1 MVLRDVRK
9 GIAVLFSMAVLSF
22 SVTGCGGGSSSD
34 AGADAP
40 VESKLVTI
48 TEENSEQV
56 IDAVFGSMDIGDGFE
71 NVPSFK
77 SVASVQSVP
86 MLKSTEIPA
95 LKKVLSSSRNLNTVA
110 ESGTVECSG
119 GGSYSYNGSKTSA
132 TFTFNSC
139 TESGITMDG
148 TLALTTNN
156 EGTSGTL
163 TYTNFSITQDENNKV
178 VYSSAT
184 ATFSFNDN
192 YDVVDMSITING
204 YVVASGERTD
214 FDNYRLI
221 LAMDN
226 NYNMSITI
234 NGSIKS
240 DCIGGWVEITTN
252 EAMVGNAYDDCP
264 SAGQIVISGNASS
277 LTVTFN
283 ADGSVDVSG
292 AVTNHYD
299 SCNDL
304 DTGACST

>member
-1 MVLRDVRK
+1 MILRDVRK
-9 GIAVLFSMAVLSF
+9 GIAVLFSIVVLSF
-22 SVTGCGGGSSSD
+22 GITGCGGGSSSSD
-34 AGADAP
+34 DGAP

-56 IDAVFGSMDIGDGFE
+56 IEAVFGSMDIGDGFQ

-77 SVASVQSVP
+77 SVDTTQSAP
-86 MLKSTEIPA
+86 MLKSIEIPA
-95 LKKVLSSSRNLNTVA
+95 LKKVLSTSKSLNTIA
-110 ESGTVECSG
+110 ESRTCSES
-119 GGSYSYNGSKTSA
+119 GSVSYDGSETSA
-132 TFTFNSC
+132 TVTFNNC
-139 TESGITMDG
+139 TESGITMNG
-148 TLALTTNN
+148 TLAFTTNN

-184 ATFSFNDN
+184 ATFNLN
-192 YDVVDMSITING
+192 EIGYTVDMSMTING

-214 FDNYRLI
+214 FDNYRLT
-221 LAMDN
+221 LAMDS

-264 SAGQIVISGNASS
+264 SAGQIVISGNASG

-283 ADGSVDVSG
+283 ANGSVDVSG
-292 AVTNHYD
+292 TVTNHYD

-304 DTGACST
+304 DTGACSNY